1 MEDILAIDFGT
12 TNSTACAYKDGKRTQ
27 LWNDHNSAEMV
38 FPSFVDYSDKGVAVG
53 YAAKL
58 NMGRPGHFVV
68 SCVKRLIGLRYE
80 EYLKLEKKDI
90 FGCEVGRGDDGYPYF
105 VVSEDGSKRVNCID
119 VACELFKWIKE
130 SAESIC
136 ERTFSKAYV
145 TRPANF
151 LDHQVKAIRAAAQ
164 KAGLS
169 IDKMITEPTA
179 AGLSWCKTAVIG
191 LFPTLKKDTNIL
203 VVDFGGGTLD
213 FSVIRYLGNGRFKVE
228 DNAGNPCLGGNDIDN
243 AIMDLVLARLRD
255 EYGVEIDKSK
265 RGMVRK
271 LARLR
276 NICEE
281 VKMEVNNRTKDD
293 DDYGRFLKKNEKLV
307 YEIDVSYLTN
317 EIDAILIPFREVTE
331 AIMKCLEPALK
342 PLEYIISK
350 PCQMPGILQHVL
362 LVGGSSQLM
371 AFRQLLYRECFRRR
385 QFEKID
391 PMTCV
396 SQGAYELACIMNDP
410 NARMSMTESIAVS
423 YGLKSGNDKV
433 AIILGKGTTIPCTSS
448 EKMFCNCDNFP
459 ERINISV
466 YQCADDD
473 RQELVDIEKCTEVE
487 SWQFINPEY
496 CRRPKG
502 KQQLTMRFKL
512 EVGGTLQVICKDFAY
527 NKVLLNE
534 TADVLYEGYYCVCK
548 NKVVCHDRFISVV
561 LLCSNRSVIQ
571 NVLGNHLFPLITMFK

>member
-1 MEDILAIDFGT
+1 MEFKLSDQIFTYFYFEMEDILAIDFGT
-12 TNSTACAYKDGKRTQ
+12 TNSIAYALINKKRTQ
-27 LWNDHNSAEMV
+27 LWNNQISGKRD
-38 FPSFVDYSDKGVAVG
+38 FPSFVDYSDKGVKVG
-53 YAAKL
+53 YAAKTS
-58 NMGRPGHFVV
+58 MGKTGHFVV
-68 SCVKRLIGLRYE
+68 SCVKRLIGLRYD

-90 FGCEVGRGDDGYPYF
+90 FGCEVVRGDDGYPYF

-130 SAESIC
+130 TAERLC
-136 ERTFSKAYV
+136 GRTFSKAYV

-151 LDHQVKAIRAAAQ
+151 LDHQVKAIRAAAR
-164 KAGLS
+164 KAGLN

-179 AGLSWCKTAVIG
+179 AGLSWCKTAVKG
-191 LFPTLKKDTNIL
+191 LFPMLRKDTNIL

-213 FSVIRYLGNGRFKVE
+213 FSVIRYLGSGRFKVE

-243 AIMDLVLARLRD
+243 AIMDLVLARLRE

-281 VKMEVNNRTKDD
+281 VKMEVNNRTMDD
-293 DDYGRFLKKNEKLV
+293 DRYESFLKKNEKLV
-307 YEIDVSYLTN
+307 YEIDVSFLTT
-317 EIDAILIPFREVTE
+317 ETDTMLIPFREVTE

-371 AFRQLLYRECFRRR
+371 AFRQLLYREQFKRR

-391 PMTCV
+391 PIHCV
-396 SQGAYELACIMNDP
+396 SEGAYELACIMNDP

-433 AIILGKGTTIPCTSS
+433 SIILGKGTTIPCTSA
-448 EKMFCNCDNFP
+448 ERMFCNCGDYP

-466 YQCADDD
+466 YQCADDE

-487 SWQFINPEY
+487 SWQFINPED

-502 KQQLTMRFKL
+502 QQQLTMRFKL

-527 NKVLLNE
+527 NRVLLNE
-534 TADVLYEGYYCVCK
+534 KTDILYEGYYCVCK
-548 NKVVCHDRFISVV
+548 NQS
-561 LLCSNRSVIQ
+561 SMS
-571 NVLGNHLFPLITMFK
+571 

>member
-12 TNSTACAYKDGKRTQ
+12 TNSTACALINKKRTQ
-27 LWNDHNSAEMV
+27 LWNNQNSGEV
-38 FPSFVDYSDKGVAVG
+38 LFPSFVEYSDKGVKVG
-53 YAAKL
+53 NAAKS

-80 EYLKLEKKDI
+80 EYLKLGKKDI
-90 FGCEVGRGDDGYPYF
+90 FGCEVVRGDDGYPYF
-105 VVSEDGSKRVNCID
+105 VVSEDGSKRVSCID

-130 SAESIC
+130 SAEVVC
-136 ERTFSKAYV
+136 ERPLTKAYV

-151 LDHQVKAIRAAAQ
+151 LDHQVNAIRAAAQ
-164 KAGLS
+164 KAGLN

-179 AGLSWCKTAVIG
+179 AGLSWCKTAVKGI
-191 LFPTLKKDTNIL
+191 FPKLKKDTNVL

-213 FSVIRYLGNGRFKVE
+213 FSVIRFLGNGRFKVE

-243 AIMDLVLARLRD
+243 VIMDLVLAKLRN
-255 EYGVEIDKSK
+255 EYGVEIDKSR

-276 NICEE
+276 NDCEE
-281 VKMEVNNRTKDD
+281 VKIEVNNRTTDD
-293 DDYGRFLKKNEKLV
+293 DRYESFLTKNQKLV
-307 YEIDVSYLTN
+307 YEIDVSYLTT
-317 EIDAILIPFREVTE
+317 EIETIPFPFEEVTE

-342 PLEYIISK
+342 PLEYITSK
-350 PCQMPGILQHVL
+350 PSQMTGVLQHVL

-371 AFRQLLYRECFRRR
+371 AFRQLLYREQFKRK

-391 PMTCV
+391 PITCV

-410 NARMSMTESIAVS
+410 NARMSMSESIAVS

-433 AIILGKGTTIPCTSS
+433 AIILRKGTTIPCTSA
-448 EKMFCNCDNFP
+448 EKMFCNCDDYP

-487 SWQFINPEY
+487 SWQFINPED

-502 KQQLTMRFKL
+502 QQQLTLCLKL
-512 EVGGTLQVICKDFAY
+512 EVGLTLQVICKDFAY
-527 NKVLLNE
+527 NRVLLNE
-534 TADVLYEGYYCVCK
+534 NTDVLYEGDYCVCK
-548 NKVVCHDRFISVV
+548 N
-561 LLCSNRSVIQ
+561 
-571 NVLGNHLFPLITMFK
+571 

>member
-12 TNSTACAYKDGKRTQ
+12 MNSTACALRDGERKQ
-27 LWNDHNSAEMV
+27 LWNNQVSGGYL
-38 FPSFVDYSDKGVAVG
+38 FPSFVEYSDKGIEVG
-53 YAAKL
+53 YRAKL
-58 NMGRPGHFVV
+58 NMGKRGHFVV
-68 SCVKRLIGLRYE
+68 SCVKLLIGLRYN
-80 EYLKLEKKDI
+80 EYLKLGKKDI
-90 FGCEVGRGDDGYPYF
+90 FGCEVVRGDDGYPYF
-105 VVSEDGSKRVNCID
+105 VVSEDGSKRVSCID

-130 SAESIC
+130 TAERLC
-136 ERTFSKAYV
+136 GRTFSKAYV

-151 LDHQVKAIRAAAQ
+151 LDHQVKAIRAAAR
-164 KAGLS
+164 KAGLN

-191 LFPTLKKDTNIL
+191 TIPTLKKDTNVL
-203 VVDFGGGTLD
+203 VVNFGGGTLD
-213 FSVIRYLGNGRFKVE
+213 FSVIRYLGNGRFRVE

-243 AIMDLVLARLRD
+243 AIMDLVLAKLRY

-281 VKMEVNNRTKDD
+281 VKMEVNNRTMDD
-293 DDYGRFLKKNEKLV
+293 DHYESFLKKNEKLV
-307 YEIDVSYLTN
+307 YEIDVSDLTN
-317 EIDAILIPFREVTE
+317 EIDAITLPFREVTE
-331 AIMKCLEPALK
+331 AIMKCMESAVRK
-342 PLEYIISK
+342 PLKYITSK
-350 PCQMPGILQHVL
+350 PSQLVGVLPHVL

-371 AFRQLLYRECFRRR
+371 AFRQLLYKEQFKRRH
-385 QFEKID
+385 FESID

-410 NARMSMTESIAVS
+410 NSNMSMSEPIAVS

-433 AIILGKGTTIPCTSS
+433 AIILSKGTTIPCTSA
-448 EKMFCNCDNFP
+448 EKMFCNCDDFP

-466 YQCADDD
+466 YQCAYDE

-487 SWQFINPEY
+487 SWQFINPED

-502 KQQLTMRFKL
+502 QQQLTMRFKL
-512 EVGGTLQVICKDFAY
+512 EVGGTLQVICKDFAF
-527 NKVLLNE
+527 NRVLLNE
-534 TADVLYEGYYCVCK
+534 KTDVLYEGDYCVCK
-548 NKVVCHDRFISVV
+548 N
-561 LLCSNRSVIQ
+561 
-571 NVLGNHLFPLITMFK
+571 